1 MMRVYF
7 SGRFSKVKEDLI
19 CQLVT
24 FCQDQLFPEV
34 KDVHL
39 NFEGIL
45 PKYNDYCGDC
55 MYEEDKE
62 FTIRLNKRLTI
73 PQLEITLIHEMVH
86 VDQYLKG
93 KEMDDTSPY
102 LERWQ
107 EKEAHKKELE
117 LQTIFHSQ

>member
-7 SGRFSKVKEDLI
+7 LGRFSKVKEDLI
-19 CQLVT
+19 CQLVN
-24 FCQDQLFPEV
+24 FCQEQMFPEID
-34 KDVHL
+34 DVHL

-45 PKYNDYCGDC
+45 PKYNDYHGDC
-55 MYEEDKE
+55 LYEEDNE

-73 PQLEITLIHEMVH
+73 PQLEITLCHEMVH
-86 VDQYLKG
+86 VNQYLRG

-102 LERWQ
+102 FERWQ
-107 EKEAHKKELE
+107 EKEAHQKELE